1 MVCLGVKA
9 WRWRETLVTP
19 LRWMPHF
26 LSLFFRSL
34 RGQLAL
40 WFGGLSLLTLLSVGL
55 YVGRLAT
62 QQVATTA
69 GASIHATARA
79 AADKWP
85 RP

>member
-1 MVCLGVKA
+1 
-9 WRWRETLVTP
+9 
-19 LRWMPHF
+19 MPHF

-62 QQVATTA
+62 QQVQPLQ
-69 GASIHATARA
+69 ARRSMP
-79 AADKWP
+79 P
-85 RP
+85 RAPPLIC